1 MSKKA
6 KLIIAGIG
14 NVIDIVA
21 TLILI
26 NYFGL
31 VEVNPLMGW
40 LLQWPWIAVATK
52 LIAINGIL
60 LFLNF
65 TKRKKYTD
73 GLATFAAI
81 MYGGLGTYY
90 LLFFISYFIYQI

>member
-31 VEVNPLMGW
+31 VEVNPIMAW
-40 LLQWPWIAVATK
+40 LLQWPLLAMSVKFIGV
-52 LIAINGIL
+52 NSIL
-60 LFLNF
+60 LFVNF
-65 TKRKKYTD
+65 TKRKKYMD

-81 MYGGLGTYY
+81 MYGSLGCYY
-90 LLFFISYFIYQI
+90 LWFFISYFLYKI